1 MKLCTLRNG
10 RRDGALAV
18 VSHDL
23 QWVMPAHSVAPTLQ
37 AALDDWQHVAPGL
50 QALYE
55 QIDQASPPAEARP
68 FDPREAMAPLP
79 RAYQWLDGSAFSN
92 HGAWMQ
98 RAFNSPALD
107 TSMPLMYQGGS
118 DDFLGPHDDAVF
130 VSEAH
135 GIDIE
140 GEIAVITDDVAMGTR
155 DEAALGHV
163 RLLALVNDWSL
174 RALQPREMGL
184 GFGMVHSKPS
194 TAFAP
199 VVVTPDELG
208 AAWSA
213 GRLQLPLHVS
223 INAHTIG
230 RPHAGCMSVGFG
242 RLIEHAAST
251 RRLRAGTVIGSGT
264 VSDPAEGAGSA
275 TLAEVRAIEKVTLGE
290 VRTPFLRL
298 GDRVRM
304 EVWSDSG
311 ASLFGAL
318 DQRVCIA
325 SPEPGLHQALT
336 LRWRG

>member
-1 MKLCTLRNG
+1 MKLCTLRDG

-18 VSHDL
+18 VSRDL
-23 QWVMPAHSVAPTLQ
+23 RWVMSARSVVPTLQ
-37 AALDDWQHVAPGL
+37 DALDDWQCVAPGL
-50 QALYE
+50 LALHEQVNQAT
-55 QIDQASPPAEARP
+55 PPAGARP
-68 FDPREAMAPLP
+68 FDASEAMAPLP

-92 HGAWMQ
+92 HGTWMQ

-107 TSMPLMYQGGS
+107 TSLPLMYQGGS
-118 DDFLGPHDDAVF
+118 DDFLGPQDDALF

-140 GEIAVITDDVAMGTR
+140 GEIAVITDDVAMGVKE
-155 DEAALGHV
+155 DAALSHV

-194 TAFAP
+194 TAFGP

-213 GRLQLPLHVS
+213 GRLHLPLRVAV
-223 INAHTIG
+223 NG
-230 RPHAGCMSVGFG
+230 RAVGHPHAGCMSVSFG

-264 VSDPAEGAGSA
+264 VSDPSEGVGSS

-290 VRTPFLRL
+290 VRTPFLRQ

-304 EVWSDSG
+304 EVLSERGTSI
-311 ASLFGAL
+311 FGAL
-318 DQRVCIA
+318 DQQVRITA
-325 SPEPGLHQALT
+325 
-336 LRWRG
+336 